1 MVVLDMLK
9 EYIDREDWIGARAF
23 IEEKGLASS
32 LNIEVLERVGL
43 VYFKLYHFNMA
54 EKIFKELKKLDPENV
69 NCHI

>member
-43 VYFKLYHFNMA
+43 VYFKYT
-54 EKIFKELKKLDPENV
+54 I
-69 NCHI
+69 